1 LDHRFGGGMN
11 ASNSKFAK
19 SFCGGVRGGAF
30 CKKHLPGILLLL
42 LAVLSSLPALAWTG
56 RRAVLYARGEAM
68 LAEQLPWK
76 KQDCSAAAWR
86 LMKDLWP
93 ELKLAR
99 WFKRSTA
106 DAMAGWPWAPVP
118 TREQMLFGDLVF
130 AGHPKLNHVL
140 VRWAQP
146 DTAVHAAKSRGFVL
160 TNLKP
165 HWWPKIALIVRP
177 PY

>member
-1 LDHRFGGGMN
+1 MDHRLGGGMMKRRAN
-11 ASNSKFAK
+11 HKDTKAQRGYLDFFVSWCL
-19 SFCGGVRGGAF
+19 CG
-30 CKKHLPGILLLL
+30 CLSLLL
-42 LAVLSSLPALAWTG
+42 SSPALGWTG
-56 RRAVLYARGEAM
+56 RRAILYARGEAM

-106 DAMAGWPWAPVP
+106 DAMAGWPWTPVMDRG
-118 TREQMLFGDLVF
+118 TMQFGDLVF

-140 VRWAQP
+140 VRWTQP

-160 TNLKP
+160 TNLRP
-165 HWWPKIALIVRP
+165 HWWPKMGLIVRP